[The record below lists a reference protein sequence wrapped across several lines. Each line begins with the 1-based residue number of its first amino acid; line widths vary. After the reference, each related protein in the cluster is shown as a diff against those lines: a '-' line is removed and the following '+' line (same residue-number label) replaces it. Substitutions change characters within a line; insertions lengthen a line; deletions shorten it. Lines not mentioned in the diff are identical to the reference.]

1 MRRLTTI
8 AAAGALGIAGVTG
21 LAVTTGALAPAN
33 AATEQAGGQAG
44 DPSWRADR
52 VERIKDALA
61 GLVGDGTISQEQ
73 ADAVAATLAEEAPVG
88 MQGPGHHGQMLALDA
103 AADAL
108 GMTADELRGALR
120 DGQTLAEVAEARG
133 VEVQTLVD
141 ALVAEATD
149 RLEAAVADGR
159 ISQERAD
166 EILADLPDRIA
177 ERVQQ
182 GMPMGGDGFGRG
194 PDGGM
199 MGGATMDGGT
209 DA

>member
-21 LAVTTGALAPAN
+21 LAVTTGALAPAS
-33 AATEQAGGQAG
+33 AATEQSTP
-44 DPSWRADR
+44 DERSWLADR

-73 ADAVAATLAEEAPVG
+73 ADAVAETLAEEAPFG
-88 MQGPGHHGQMLALDA
+88 MHGPGHHGRMLALDA

-108 GMTADELRGALR
+108 GMSDAELRDALR

-166 EILADLPDRIA
+166 EVLADLPDRIA
-177 ERVQQ
+177 ERVEQ

-194 PDGGM
+194 PHGGM
-199 MGGATMDGGT
+199 MGGAMMDGGT